1 MGAWL
6 RPVCCG
12 TAAVGPII
20 VDMTLECDRGDQAA
34 AYVLGELE
42 GADLAAFKLHLRRCP
57 ICAEEV
63 ELLESAVHAVP
74 LLATPQAPREPPP
87 ISDRATAELR
97 IQEVLHQRP
106 HLRAII
112 GGAAEG
118 AGGESG
124 DPPARRRRKGRIP
137 TQVTIAVA
145 ALLVVALMTAILTR
159 ESNAISY
166 LRAEVGW
173 SGGEAV
179 VKIQGT
185 QAELLVEGMPAPPPG
200 RFYEVWPRY
209 KHRSSESASSA
220 KVGVNRF
227 GEAVVGIPADIDNSV
242 VLAVD
247 EEPIHGPLTTK
258 AGAVI
263 VADLR
268 PLTEPGTVTRTIT

>member
-1 MGAWL
+1 M
-6 RPVCCG
+6 
-12 TAAVGPII
+12 
-20 VDMTLECDRGDQAA
+20 
-34 AYVLGELE
+34 
-42 GADLAAFKLHLRRCP
+42 
-57 ICAEEV
+57 
-63 ELLESAVHAVP
+63 
-74 LLATPQAPREPPP
+74 
-87 ISDRATAELR
+87 
-97 IQEVLHQRP
+97 
-106 HLRAII
+106 
-112 GGAAEG
+112 
-118 AGGESG
+118 
-124 DPPARRRRKGRIP
+124 
-137 TQVTIAVA
+137 TIAVA